1 MRGEYQTTGALA
13 AVHAGCIRATR
24 AENTL
29 KLPKSSAIMLSRL
42 DRPKFGTITLKLF
55 LPPNKTYKDF
65 VFRAMLENP
74 QKRQRHGSPIR
85 KFFELLLLDSGTVI
99 VYFATNAYHILQ
111 KLLLASC
118 TSSCRWFWAF
128 LLFCAINWLAI

>member
-1 MRGEYQTTGALA
+1 MRDEYRTTGALA
-13 AVHAGCIRATR
+13 AVRAGCIRATR

-29 KLPKSSAIMLSRL
+29 RLPKSSVIMLSRL

-65 VFRAMLENP
+65 VLIATLENP
-74 QKRQRHGSPIR
+74 PKKPRNGSLIQKMIETA
-85 KFFELLLLDSGTVI
+85 FLDFAVVVT
-99 VYFATNAYHILQ
+99 YFAATAYKILRYTVRGFSHPICWW
-111 KLLLASC
+111 L
-118 TSSCRWFWAF
+118 WAF